1 MNRIVSTLAVIGM
14 ASAILVGCSTK
25 TVYVEVPVQVKPTPT
40 PTPKPRPKPVVRYDN
55 PDNFDAVG
63 KPTSYS
69 SGY

>member
-1 MNRIVSTLAVIGM
+1 MNRILCTLAAIGM

-25 TVYVEVPVQVKPTPT
+25 TVYVEVPVQVKPT

-69 SGY
+69 GN